1 MNFNILSYIYNVGDL
16 SEYPNRVCSNWNRK
30 FNVLIVWFVVKYVLL
45 RVCVVILSKC

>member
-16 SEYPNRVCSNWNRK
+16 FEYGVCSNWNRK

-45 RVCVVILSKC
+45 RVCVVMLF